1 MNKIK
6 VLNVKT
12 GKVSIMTKFAVDQLK
27 KGGHFKNFEI
37 LSDKPTPIPVKPKP
51 VVNEEVVEE
60 ETFVDAGEEA
70 NDEPSETKR
79 TYRKRKEQ

>member
-37 LSDKPTPIPVKPKP
+37 LSDKPAFVGTKTAIQ
-51 VVNEEVVEE
+51 EEVVED
-60 ETFVDAGEEA
+60 TFVDGAEETT
-70 NDEPSETKR
+70 DEPSETKR

>member
-27 KGGHFKNFEI
+27 KGGHFKSFEI
-37 LSDKPTPIPVKPKP
+37 LTDKPAPVQPKP
-51 VVNEEVVEE
+51 VINEEVVEDSY
-60 ETFVDAGEEA
+60 VDGEEA
-70 NDEPSETKR
+70 SSEEGETKR
-79 TYRKRKEQ
+79 TYRKRK

>member
-27 KGGHFKNFEI
+27 KGGHFKNFEV
-37 LSDKPTPIPVKPKP
+37 LSDAAKAPAQPKP
-51 VVNEEVVEE
+51 VVNEEVVEDAYVDTE
-60 ETFVDAGEEA
+60 ESSSEEG
-70 NDEPSETKR
+70 ETKR
-79 TYRKRKEQ
+79 TYRKRK

>member
-27 KGGHFKNFEI
+27 KGGHFKHFEI
-37 LSDKPTPIPVKPKP
+37 LSEKPTPVTPKP
-51 VVNEEVVEE
+51 VVAEEVVEDTFVNGAE
-60 ETFVDAGEEA
+60 ETTDEA
-70 NDEPSETKR
+70 SETKR

>member
-27 KGGHFKNFEI
+27 KGGLFKNFEI
-37 LSDKPTPIPVKPKP
+37 LTDKPAPVQPKP
-51 VVNEEVVEE
+51 VVNEEVVED
-60 ETFVDAGEEA
+60 TYVDGEEA
-70 NDEPSETKR
+70 AAEEGEEPAKR
-79 TYRKRKEQ
+79 TYRKRK

>member
-1 MNKIK
+1 MNKVK

-12 GKVSIMTKFAVDQLK
+12 GKVVLMTKFAVDQLK

-37 LSDKPTPIPVKPKP
+37 LSDKPSPAKPKP
-51 VVNEEVVEE
+51 VVSEEIVED
-60 ETFVDAGEEA
+60 TYVDGGDEA

>member
-12 GKVSIMTKFAVDQLK
+12 GKVSILTKFAVDQLK
-27 KGGHFKNFEI
+27 KGNHFKDFEI
-37 LSDKPTPIPVKPKP
+37 LTNPTTTPAKPKP
-51 VVNEEVVEE
+51 VVADEVVE
-60 ETFVDAGEEA
+60 ETFVDGG
-70 NDEPSETKR
+70 DESADETSETKR

>member
-12 GKVSIMTKFAVDQLK
+12 GKVVVMTKFAIDQLK

-37 LSDKPTPIPVKPKP
+37 LSDKPAPVATKP
-51 VVNEEVVEE
+51 VIADEVVED
-60 ETFVDAGEEA
+60 TFVDGGEEA

>member
-1 MNKIK
+1 MNKVK

-12 GKVSIMTKFAVDQLK
+12 GKVSMLTKFAVDQLK
-27 KGGHFKNFEI
+27 KGNHFKDFEI
-37 LSDKPTPIPVKPKP
+37 LSNPTTTPAKPKP
-51 VVNEEVVEE
+51 VVAEEVVED
-60 ETFVDAGEEA
+60 TFVDGGEEA

>member
-12 GKVSIMTKFAVDQLK
+12 GKVSVLTKFAVDQLK
-27 KGGHFKNFEI
+27 KGNHFKEFEI
-37 LSDKPTPIPVKPKP
+37 LTNTTTPAKPKP
-51 VVNEEVVEE
+51 VVAEEVIED
-60 ETFVDAGEEA
+60 TFVDGGDEST
-70 NDEPSETKR
+70 DEPSETKR

>member
-27 KGGHFKNFEI
+27 KGGHFKSFEV
-37 LSDKPTPIPVKPKP
+37 LSDAPKAAAQPKP
-51 VVNEEVVEE
+51 VVNEEVVEDTYVDSEDVITE
-60 ETFVDAGEEA
+60 EG
-70 NDEPSETKR
+70 ETKR
-79 TYRKRKEQ
+79 TYRKRK

>member
-1 MNKIK
+1 MNKVK

-12 GKVSIMTKFAVDQLK
+12 GKVSLMTQFAVTQLK

-37 LSDKPTPIPVKPKP
+37 LSEKAPAAKIKP
-51 VVNEEVVEE
+51 VVAEEVVED
-60 ETFVDAGEEA
+60 TYVDAEEESA
-70 NDEPSETKR
+70 SDEAEPTKR

>member
-37 LSDKPTPIPVKPKP
+37 LSDKPTPAKPKS
-51 VVNEEVVEE
+51 VIAEEVVED
-60 ETFVDAGEEA
+60 TFVDGSEEA

>member
-37 LSDKPTPIPVKPKP
+37 LSDRPTTTTQPKA
-51 VVNEEVVEE
+51 VIADEVQDSY
-60 ETFVDAGEEA
+60 VDGAEEA
-70 NDEPSETKR
+70 NDEPTETKR

>member
-37 LSDKPTPIPVKPKP
+37 LSDKPMAATQPKA
-51 VVNEEVVEE
+51 VIAEEVVEE
-60 ETFVDAGEEA
+60 TYVDGSEEA

>member
-27 KGGHFKNFEI
+27 KGGHFKSFEI
-37 LSDKPTPIPVKPKP
+37 LTDKPAPVQPKP

-60 ETFVDAGEEA
+60 NYIDSEGETSTEDAEG
-70 NDEPSETKR
+70 KR
-79 TYRKRKEQ
+79 TYRKRK

>member
-27 KGGHFKNFEI
+27 KGGHFNSFEI
-37 LSDKPTPIPVKPKP
+37 LTDKPAPAQPKP
-51 VVNEEVVEE
+51 VVNEEVVDDNYVDTEE
-60 ETFVDAGEEA
+60 ESSTEDG
-70 NDEPSETKR
+70 ETKR
-79 TYRKRKEQ
+79 TYRKRK

>member
-12 GKVSIMTKFAVDQLK
+12 GKVSILTKFAVDQLK
-27 KGGHFKNFEI
+27 KGNHFKDFEI
-37 LSDKPTPIPVKPKP
+37 LTNPTTTIPAQPKP
-51 VVNEEVVEE
+51 VIADEVVE
-60 ETFVDAGEEA
+60 ETFVDGGDEST
-70 NDEPSETKR
+70 DEPSETKR

>member
-37 LSDKPTPIPVKPKP
+37 LSDKPMTATQPKA
-51 VVNEEVVEE
+51 VIAEEVVEE
-60 ETFVDAGEEA
+60 TYVDGGEEA
-70 NDEPSETKR
+70 NDEPTETKR

>member
-37 LSDKPTPIPVKPKP
+37 LSDKINTVVPKP
-51 VVNEEVVEE
+51 VIAEEVVEDA
-60 ETFVDAGEEA
+60 FVDGGEEA

>member
-37 LSDKPTPIPVKPKP
+37 LSDKPTPAAQPKA
-51 VVNEEVVEE
+51 VVADEVQDAY
-60 ETFVDAGEEA
+60 VDGGEEA
-70 NDEPSETKR
+70 NDEPTETKR

>member
-37 LSDKPTPIPVKPKP
+37 LSDKPTPVAPKP
-51 VVNEEVVEE
+51 VVAEEVIEDS
-60 ETFVDAGEEA
+60 FVDGGEEA

>member
-37 LSDKPTPIPVKPKP
+37 LSDKPMAAAQPKA
-51 VVNEEVVEE
+51 VIADEVQD
-60 ETFVDAGEEA
+60 TYVDGGEEA
-70 NDEPSETKR
+70 NDEPTETKR

>member
-37 LSDKPTPIPVKPKP
+37 LSDKPIPVAPKP
-51 VVNEEVVEE
+51 VVAEEVIEDS
-60 ETFVDAGEEA
+60 FVDGGEEA

>member
-12 GKVSIMTKFAVDQLK
+12 GKVVIMTKFAIDQLK

-37 LSDKPTPIPVKPKP
+37 LSDKPSPVKPKP
-51 VVNEEVVEE
+51 VVAEEVLE
-60 ETFVDAGEEA
+60 ETFVDGEEDSA
-70 NDEPSETKR
+70 DEPSETKR

>member
-1 MNKIK
+1 MNKVK

-12 GKVSIMTKFAVDQLK
+12 GKVSMLTKFAVDQLK
-27 KGGHFKNFEI
+27 KGNHFKDFEI
-37 LSDKPTPIPVKPKP
+37 LNNPTTTPAKPKP
-51 VVNEEVVEE
+51 VVAEEVVED
-60 ETFVDAGEEA
+60 TFVDGGEEA